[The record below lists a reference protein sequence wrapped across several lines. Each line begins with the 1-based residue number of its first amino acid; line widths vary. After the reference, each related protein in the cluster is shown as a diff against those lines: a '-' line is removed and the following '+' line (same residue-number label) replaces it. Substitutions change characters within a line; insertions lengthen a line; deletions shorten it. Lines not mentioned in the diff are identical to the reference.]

1 MVKPFTSEEKE
12 MLTNW
17 KTTFPGVVALLTVAW
32 NSWQTKTIDWQNLQ
46 TALVGLGLVA
56 AKDWNVTGG
65 TKSQ

>member
-1 MVKPFTSEEKE
+1 

-17 KTTFPGVVALLTVAW
+17 KTTIPGIFALATGLW
-32 NSWQTKTIDWQNLQ
+32 NCWQTKTVDWNSLQ

-65 TKSQ
+65 SKGQ